1 MRNKLIDKIKGFFT
15 GSGKVSSSEK
25 PVKKYGDAD
34 SVKTTS
40 LKDPIITSLMLEDF
54 SNLSTD
60 RLKIYLENA
69 RQGFPFFMYKL
80 FSVIR
85 QRDLRIGT
93 LVQRRKFAVLSEEW
107 EIEVKEWE
115 EGKEF
120 VEDLLSKIK
129 KLNNFFTD
137 IIEANCFGIKLFE
150 INYKPED
157 GKIFIKNIKSVLN
170 YLYVWDDKNDEYKIL
185 DSAQVDGSK
194 LMKWSTDA
202 FSNNLNLSELPF
214 VELPPE
220 KFLEVFS
227 LDGDEDNTFMNG
239 VTISFILAY
248 FFKSFTFK
256 DMMIYVERYAS
267 PTIKALYQTFSPDNK
282 RQMEKAVK
290 DVRVHGG
297 IVAPAGSEINYMSDE
312 SKESSGNLFMN
323 VVHFINAELT
333 LRLLGEKETTE
344 MGDSGSY
351 GALKIKKY
359 VSDDITFADMI
370 LIQETVNEIIER
382 SVRMNFANPPEIP
395 KFKFIKVKSLED
407 KKMLV
412 DILQVLF
419 NMGYKSEVEEL
430 EGLFDIKL
438 VEVIKTNND
447 ENNENPEI
455 KLSHTE
461 VNRFMTLARLL
472 KRKK

>member
-1 MRNKLIDKIKGFFT
+1 MGNKLIDKIKGFFT
-15 GSGKVSSSEK
+15 ASGKVSSSEK
-25 PVKKYGDAD
+25 PDKKYGDAD

-120 VEDLLSKIK
+120 VEELLSGIN

-137 IIEANCFGIKLFE
+137 IVEANCFGVKLFE
-150 INYKPED
+150 INYTAEA
-157 GKIFIKNIKSVLN
+157 GRIIIRNIKSVLN

-202 FSNNLNLSELPF
+202 YSNNLKLSDMPF

-297 IVAPAGSEINYMSDE
+297 IVAPAGSDINYMSDE

-333 LRLLGEKETTE
+333 LRMLGEKETTE

-370 LIQETVNEIIER
+370 LIQETVNELIER
-382 SVRMNFANPPEIP
+382 SIRMNFANPPEIP

-407 KKMLV
+407 KKLLV

-438 VEVIKTNND
+438 VEVVKTNNN
-447 ENNENPEI
+447 ENNDNPDI
-455 KLSHTE
+455 KLSQTE